1 MFSEK
6 NDLAICELIHPAIHG
21 TDMENSGH
29 YLVTWFIKCS
39 EFYGD
44 FPTACLLPDA
54 DSDVISTQMPHP
66 FIRAYWDIGQKN
78 GYCSLQ
84 IVEGCELDSGEYV
97 GILKTFWLRIFQRK
111 WRNICRERAEARK
124 KVKFLRYREINGY
137 FPL

>member
-6 NDLAICELIHPAIHG
+6 NNLAICELIHPAIHG
-21 TDMENSGH
+21 TDIENSGH
-29 YLVTWFIKCS
+29 YLVNWFIRCS
-39 EFYGD
+39 EFYED
-44 FPTACLLPDA
+44 FPTAHLMPAGLRNSPQ
-54 DSDVISTQMPHP
+54 TPHP

-84 IVEGCELDSGEYV
+84 IVEGCELYTGEYV